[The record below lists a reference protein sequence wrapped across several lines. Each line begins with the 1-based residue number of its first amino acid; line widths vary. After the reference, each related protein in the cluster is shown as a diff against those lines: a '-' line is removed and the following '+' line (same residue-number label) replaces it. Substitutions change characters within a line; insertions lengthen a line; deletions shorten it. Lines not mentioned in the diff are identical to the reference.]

1 MADMFDG
8 GVSSVF
14 SSFDATASQP
24 AQNGAGTGTVNVG
37 GLSPEL
43 VPAQMVSE
51 NVNLSGAGDS
61 NVGKLL
67 AQILPAV
74 LAQSQSD
81 RAAMEKRYEDKLLQQ
96 KEEFEARMRFQELK
110 NADRSPH
117 FVRSS
122 VCISADCW
130 VTGAGLQSKLEFTSF
145 PLCI

>member
-1 MADMFDG
+1 MGDQALADMFDG
-8 GVSSVF
+8 GVSRVF

-24 AQNGAGTGTVNVG
+24 AQNGAGMGTGNVG

-43 VPAQMVSE
+43 VPAQIVSE
-51 NVNLSGAGDS
+51 NVNLSGAGDV

-96 KEEFEARMRFQELK
+96 KAEFEARMRFQELK
-110 NADRSPH
+110 NADRRPFASL
-117 FVRSS
+117 R
-122 VCISADCW
+122 
-130 VTGAGLQSKLEFTSF
+130 
-145 PLCI
+145 